1 MAGTFWSVASLA
13 RPLRVNPF
21 PSWSSHVVPV
31 FPSLP
36 VWSHCALTHTYAG
49 DETRR
54 ESTDGRF
61 VFWMYLMWMW
71 KWRTHTVTREVREKK
86 MSKVTKGCH
95 VLDFQKSNHVRIA
108 RAYTDRCVIPS
119 LAAGEFVLWCLL
131 TARTPLLCCSEE
143 AEIQT
148 LRFPGSFSSTAQE
161 QAATPRC
168 WCWSC

>member
-1 MAGTFWSVASLA
+1 MWSLCFRHCQFDLTVDSHIHTPALRHAGN
-13 RPLRVNPF
+13 R
-21 PSWSSHVVPV
+21 
-31 FPSLP
+31 
-36 VWSHCALTHTYAG
+36 LTVDLSFG
-49 DETRR
+49 CIWCGCG
-54 ESTDGRF
+54 SGGRT
-61 VFWMYLMWMW
+61 LSPE
-71 KWRTHTVTREVREKK
+71 KWERKK

-161 QAATPRC
+161 QVATPRC
-168 WCWSC
+168 WSWSC

>member
-1 MAGTFWSVASLA
+1 MKLTCGPCVSVTASLI
-13 RPLRVNPF
+13 
-21 PSWSSHVVPV
+21 
-31 FPSLP
+31 SL
-36 VWSHCALTHTYAG
+36 CTHTYI
-49 DETRR
+49 RR
-54 ESTDGRF
+54 RWDTQGINWRSICLLD
-61 VFWMYLMWMW
+61 VFD
-71 KWRTHTVTREVREKK
+71 VDVEVEDAHCHQRSEREKK

-168 WCWSC
+168 WSWSC